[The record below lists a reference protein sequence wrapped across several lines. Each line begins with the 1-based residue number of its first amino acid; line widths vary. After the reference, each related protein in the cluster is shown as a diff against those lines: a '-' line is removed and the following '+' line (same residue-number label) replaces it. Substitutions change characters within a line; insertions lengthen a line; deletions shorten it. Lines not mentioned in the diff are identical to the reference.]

1 MQVVWKKL
9 AEGQSVPTSRWLAIG
24 FGALSAFGI
33 PVLLSLLGWLT
44 ELLFGGGG
52 TSIPT
57 IESEGARPLPS
68 VLILG
73 NWIRLSTDWLPCYGS
88 TLRCALWLI
97 ALIGS
102 VIALERWAV
111 HATRAAS
118 LQAALYWTSNLL
130 HRLFDQSRALSMD
143 QGISGQRRILRDL
156 IQTDLPRVRESLTDW
171 YRVFPRNFLQ
181 ILLCLALAC
190 LIQPWL
196 TLLCI
201 LAFVIVWGLTSSLDA
216 AYRKQRPV
224 YLERRRHAHEQLIY
238 LCESSALLESV
249 DSRID
254 AKQMFDRQIDA
265 FHQAHRKLA
274 EEGVLRSPWGLSAA
288 VLLGALLLFV
298 ISVRVLEPGSS
309 LGVGE
314 VVVLIGSVVVSVNGI
329 FRIRKTLRRRSNAI
343 HAAQTISN
351 YLAVPAV
358 RFGRLPSA
366 AIEGSITTGIRFEN
380 VSFRDADRAK
390 ILEDVSLDLVPGKLT
405 AVVSLDTATGQAIG
419 EIILGFGLPASGR
432 VLIDQRN
439 LIDLDPLSIRQ
450 RTLFVNERGPILD
463 GSLEENLWA
472 GKPKDATIDVLE
484 LARQAHVSEPILNL
498 SDGLGTVFSSNDERL
513 PPDQLFRL
521 GVVRALIK
529 KPSVVVAHEP
539 RQRVSFQEEQDSLKA
554 LELLRSHQ
562 TILVVL
568 PERLSTLRSAD
579 QILVFKDGKVVATG
593 THSQLLE
600 QSEIYRH
607 FNYMRFAI
615 SP

>member
-24 FGALSAFGI
+24 FGALSAIGL
-33 PVLLSLLGWLT
+33 PLLLALLGWFT
-44 ELLFGGGG
+44 ELLFGMGG
-52 TSIPT
+52 TAA
-57 IESEGARPLPS
+57 EGGPGGAVRELPS
-68 VLILG
+68 LLTLG
-73 NWIRLSTDWLPCYGS
+73 NWIRLSTDWLPTGGS
-88 TLRCALWLI
+88 TLRCALCLI
-97 ALIGS
+97 ALIGC
-102 VIALERWAV
+102 VFALERWTL

-130 HRLFDQSRALSMD
+130 QRLFDQSRALSMD

-181 ILLCLALAC
+181 IVLCVALAC

-201 LAFVIVWGLTSSLDA
+201 LVFIILWGLTNSLDA

-238 LCESSALLESV
+238 LCESSPLLESV
-249 DSRID
+249 DARID
-254 AKQMFDRQIDA
+254 TRQMFDRQVDA
-265 FHQAHRKLA
+265 FHQTHSKLA
-274 EEGVLRSPWGLSAA
+274 DDGVVRSPWLLSAT
-288 VLLGALLLFV
+288 VLLGAFLLFV
-298 ISVRVLEPGSS
+298 ISVRVLEPGSP

-314 VVVLIGSVVVSVNGI
+314 IVVLIGCVLVSVNGI
-329 FRIRKTLRRRSNAI
+329 FRIRRSLRKRSNAVQ
-343 HAAQTISN
+343 AAKAIWS
-351 YLAVPAV
+351 YLAVPV
-358 RFGRLPSA
+358 MRVGA
-366 AIEGSITTGIRFEN
+366 AGAPIDANIAKGIRFEN
-380 VSFRDADRAK
+380 VSFRDTDRAK
-390 ILEDVSLDLVPGKLT
+390 ILEDVSIDLTPGKLT
-405 AVVSLDTATGQAIG
+405 AIVSLDAATGQTLG
-419 EIILGFGLPASGR
+419 EMILGFGLPASGR
-432 VLIDQRN
+432 ILIDNRN
-439 LIDLDPLSIRQ
+439 LIDLDPISIRQ
-450 RTLFVNERGPILD
+450 RTLLINERGPILD
-463 GSLEENLWA
+463 GSLEDNLWA
-472 GKPKDATIDVLE
+472 GTAKDATIDVLD
-484 LARQAHVSEPILNL
+484 LARRANVAEPILNL

-513 PPDQLFRL
+513 PLDQLFRL

-539 RQRVSFQEEQDSLKA
+539 RQRVSVQEEQDSLRA

-568 PERLSTLRSAD
+568 PERLSTLRRAD
-579 QILVFKDGKVVATG
+579 QILVFKDGKIVAAG
-593 THSQLLE
+593 THPQLLE

-615 SP
+615 SS